1 MQKDDNS
8 RARTIER
15 KMRAERLAAALRE
28 NLTRRKQQVR
38 GRAGTREDQV
48 VSEKSASARGSSE
61 ET

>member
-15 KMRAERLAAALRE
+15 ETRAKRLAAALRE
-28 NLTRRKQQVR
+28 NLTRRKQQAR
-38 GRAGTREDQV
+38 GRAGIREDQA
-48 VSEKSASARGSSE
+48 VSGKSASARGSSE